1 MSEKSDK
8 EKADIVWAEA
18 LEYLTAEGWA
28 THAVD
33 SAIADR
39 LYRQWLRDTDEIWA
53 KSGYRDRDLLH
64 DAMDVT
70 FNQHYGEEG
79 GAARFIV
86 FTLLLELRARREG
99 RICAGRPEA

>member
-18 LEYLTAEGWA
+18 LEYLAAEGWA

-33 SAIADR
+33 CEIADR
-39 LYRQWLRDTDEIWA
+39 LYRQWLQDTDEIWV

-64 DAMDVT
+64 DAMKET
-70 FNQHYGEEG
+70 FIQHYGEEG
-79 GAARFIV
+79 GMARFVV

-99 RICAGRPEA
+99 RNRRGEPKA